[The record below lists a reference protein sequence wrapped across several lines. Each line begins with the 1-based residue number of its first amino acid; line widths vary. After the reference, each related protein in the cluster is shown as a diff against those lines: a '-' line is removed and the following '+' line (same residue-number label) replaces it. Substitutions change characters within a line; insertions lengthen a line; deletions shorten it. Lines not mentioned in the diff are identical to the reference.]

1 MDGPPVYLGIDA
13 GGTASRWVLLSQGE
27 VLARGDAPPFS
38 GHIHSEA
45 ELTLHLGVLQEL
57 LRVATEIASPQAVT
71 AGITGLNRQTA
82 YAARFTQLI
91 CDICLLQPQQVRVDS
106 DISIAYASAFR
117 PGEGVLVYAGTG
129 SIGYFETPAG
139 AAYRSGGYGY
149 VIDDAGGGF
158 WLGREALKQTLR
170 WRDEF
175 GDTVSS
181 PLAAEVYRTL
191 GTRDWPTISQKIYS
205 DPRRQLANLAP
216 AVVRAAQRGDRVATA
231 LLEQA
236 GTELA
241 RLALT
246 LFKQLGQVYPVALAG
261 GTIRAGSYLTRA
273 FERTLPSGTP
283 VTIREADAAL
293 AAARLAAMIR
303 SKQQSL

>member
-1 MDGPPVYLGIDA
+1 MNGPATYLGIDA
-13 GGTASRWVLLSQGE
+13 GGTASRWVLLSEGE

-45 ELTLHLGVLQEL
+45 ELTRHLGVLQEL
-57 LRVATEIASPQAVT
+57 LQAVTEIASPQAVT
-71 AGITGLNRQTA
+71 AGITGLNRQTV
-82 YAARFTQLI
+82 YAARFTELI
-91 CDICLLQPQQVRVDS
+91 CDTCQLKPQQVQVDS

-117 PGEGVLVYAGTG
+117 PGDGVLVYAGTG
-129 SIGYFETPAG
+129 SIGYFQTPAG

-149 VIDDAGGGF
+149 LIDDAGGGF

-170 WRDEF
+170 WRDEL
-175 GDTVSS
+175 GDAVSY

-191 GTRDWPTISQKIYS
+191 GTRDWPTLSQKIYS
-205 DPRRQLANLAP
+205 DPRRQLASLAP
-216 AVVRAAQRGDRVATA
+216 AVVRAAQRGDRAATA

-236 GTELA
+236 GNELA

-261 GTIRAGSYLTRA
+261 GTTRAGDYLTRA
-273 FERTLPSGTP
+273 FERSLPAGTP
-283 VTIREADAAL
+283 LIIREADAAL
-293 AAARLAAMIR
+293 AAARLAVIIDN
-303 SKQQSL
+303 KQ